1 MSVKVSGLVFAMV
14 MVFSSF
20 VGCIDTEEDSNT
32 STVSDDSTT
41 GDSSAVT
48 NSTLGT
54 VMTSTYHVA
63 ELARGV
69 GGDRVTVELI
79 SSSAQMFTIT
89 PLQFQILLDFRTQ
102 IYFFITV

>member
-1 MSVKVSGLVFAMV
+1 MSVKASALVFAMV

-20 VGCIDTEEDSNT
+20 VGCIDTDEEDSNA

-63 ELARGV
+63 
-69 GGDRVTVELI
+69 
-79 SSSAQMFTIT
+79 
-89 PLQFQILLDFRTQ
+89 
-102 IYFFITV
+102 